1 MHKIIDI
8 DFGSTRY
15 EELVELR
22 YKVLLEPLGLK
33 FLDSH
38 RDKEINYLHVG
49 CIDNLD
55 NTLIGGMMLIPLSN
69 DTIRMMQVAVSDK
82 HQGSGV
88 GRDLVAH
95 AEKRAEKSGYK
106 KLVMHAMLNVVGFW
120 EKLGYTQEG
129 DIFEEKGIYKSFN
142 YEIFERRDSI
152 VLAFDGD
159 STITR
164 VFFLACV
171 VFPLVL
177 LAFVAIFPPNMSI
190 LYENFFLSYL

>member
-69 DTIRMMQVAVSDK
+69 DTIRMMQVAVADK
-82 HQGSGV
+82 HQDSGV
-88 GRDLVAH
+88 GRELVAH
-95 AEKRAEKSGYK
+95 AEKRAEQIVIS
-106 KLVMHAMLNVVGFW
+106 VISRAEH
-120 EKLGYTQEG
+120 
-129 DIFEEKGIYKSFN
+129 IYSHGQS
-142 YEIFERRDSI
+142 RDRGTGHSQ
-152 VLAFDGD
+152 A
-159 STITR
+159 
-164 VFFLACV
+164 
-171 VFPLVL
+171 
-177 LAFVAIFPPNMSI
+177 
-190 LYENFFLSYL
+190 